1 MQLVEQGKLNLN
13 DSLSKILGFDV
24 INQNYPNVSITVE
37 MVLSH
42 QSSIA

>member
-13 DSLSKILGFDV
+13 DSLSKVLGFDV
-24 INQNYPNVSITVE
+24 INQNYPNDSITVE

-42 QSSIA
+42 QSSIS